1 MIGPKVAAE
10 LLELFLVMDD
20 LMNSDEWNPLPP
32 HLQEDPFEWP
42 GTDQPWDESTRYSD
56 PDPSFSDGD
65 GGGSGNGNG
74 SGSGGGD
81 GSGDGSGGGSGIDA
95 ASYETAAAGVY
106 VHMGDIAQNAGDA
119 AGDTYTSIENLIGSD
134 HDDTLIVVDDSAK
147 VWGGA
152 GNDMITL
159 SGNGHEAFGEA
170 GSDSIYG
177 DVGVDVFDGGD
188 GNDTL
193 FGYEGDDHL
202 IGGAGDDY
210 MIGGDDND
218 LLEGGDGEDEMH
230 GHFGNDTIIGG
241 AGADLAFGNG
251 GDDRFDLG
259 GADDFAVLGGGADT
273 FIFRQ
278 NDGYD
283 TINDFSTTEGDV
295 IELDGLGVSSFSE
308 LQTYLSEWNGTTYIE
323 FAPDHGIVL
332 EGVALSSLQADD
344 FRFV

>member
-134 HDDTLIVVDDSAK
+134 HDDTLIVVDDGAK

-202 IGGAGDDY
+202 IGGAG
-210 MIGGDDND
+210 
-218 LLEGGDGEDEMH
+218 
-230 GHFGNDTIIGG
+230 
-241 AGADLAFGNG
+241 
-251 GDDRFDLG
+251 

-308 LQTYLSEWNGTTYIE
+308 LQTYLSEWVGTTYVE